1 MTNNKHKAN
10 HHDTNHHDTNHHD
23 TNHHDTN
30 HHDTNHHDTNH
41 HDTNHH
47 DTNHHDTP
55 PDDADEQPMDA
66 RIRKL
71 LQGQPV
77 SAAVNYPFE
86 RRVFAKVRRRQVA
99 ARAALA
105 ASLFVLLSAGWL
117 LRNEHPIRNGLQNSQ
132 RSNFAAREQTPA
144 DSANAS
150 EGFAAFA
157 SVYRSDFSPVAQLE
171 TLENEPRALLRYL
184 DSLGATRE
192 QE

>member
-10 HHDTNHHDTNHHD
+10 HHGANHQH
-23 TNHHDTN
+23 
-30 HHDTNHHDTNH
+30 
-41 HDTNHH
+41 
-47 DTNHHDTP
+47 TP
-55 PDDADEQPMDA
+55 PDDADEQPTDA

-71 LQGQPV
+71 LLGQPV
-77 SAAVNYPFE
+77 LAAVNYPFE
-86 RRVFAKVRRRQVA
+86 RRVFAKVRRRRVA

-105 ASLFVLLSAGWL
+105 ASLFLLLSAGWQ
-117 LRNEHPIRNGLQNSQ
+117 LRNAFEIRNGVQDSR
-132 RSNFAAREQTPA
+132 RSNFVAQEQTPA

-157 SVYRSDFSPVAQLE
+157 SVYQSDFSPVAQLE